1 MKVRRRIATVVTF
14 NKRRR
19 AHLHAPSPLAPC
31 HVSMLT
37 PEPSWGLS
45 RLDVD
50 PRDLFFRKTSF
61 RVDRRL
67 FTLAFSLIAGTTTV
81 RGVKDT
87 VALNLLEND
96 WSSVVQWM
104 YHQLRKRGKR
114 RGSSTQSFL
123 PPSLAQN
130 NCSHVLAFW
139 QASSCKE
146 GHEGILRIFL
156 CRRLDDGLRVEK
168 DVHSFPVNHMT
179 VSFTRAVHL
188 VYHCLGGRLFSLSF
202 IECIAAKLAY
212 LELSNVF
219 TLTREN
225 TVWIVMH
232 NEDTVMTTDNKLM
245 VGARFMLDDFVQCF
259 PAIHA
264 YTMVNQFSRF
274 VGDYSV
280 DSTKSDIMTAGDYVS
295 HIECRHE
302 RIEPLVGDQ
311 DFITPHRLDGSFS
324 CNVCSRGNSPLLLG
338 NDKNI
343 IHLCS
348 LICEVCYA
356 LRSFLIHYNGDSGT
370 DHDVSQQELLI
381 TLDNMSSFFFY
392 RPPTKEAAGGK
403 DISVYREEAIHTLT
417 DFMDNQLVKFEKD
430 RPTSHRLHANELRK
444 HLSHVDQPLKKVNN
458 DKGEVRKQNHANA
471 LIILRERGFVQKYL
485 RDYERLYDVDIVEV
499 RDDPSSLHFLKCVD
513 YARCPMPSQLTVP
526 FDTLQ
531 KLDTYFKSNQRFKKD
546 KLRCTI
552 EVDILPQLDEAW
564 EQGWHVRVNAREFCQ
579 QLLSIQYRVHSG
591 DRFDQRQRD
600 KLCLT
605 NLYRLFDWD
614 TYKEDIANVM
624 KISVHERKLHNTMT
638 RYPLESTLRLDQ
650 FFDRDEMT
658 CIALLNLAVFNHVC
672 KSEEEY
678 CFVCITPRPL
688 RYPSQQ
694 QQQRGDGGGGE
705 KKKSLR
711 SSLRPKKSIDSKT

>member
-1 MKVRRRIATVVTF
+1 M
-14 NKRRR
+14 
-19 AHLHAPSPLAPC
+19 
-31 HVSMLT
+31 
-37 PEPSWGLS
+37 
-45 RLDVD
+45 
-50 PRDLFFRKTSF
+50 
-61 RVDRRL
+61 
-67 FTLAFSLIAGTTTV
+67 TV

-104 YHQLRKRGKR
+104 YHQLRKRGGKR

-123 PPSLAQN
+123 PPSLVQN
-130 NCSHVLAFW
+130 NCSRVLAFW
-139 QASSCKE
+139 QASSRE
-146 GHEGILRIFL
+146 DEEGILRIFL
-156 CRRLDDGLRVEK
+156 CRRLDDDGLRVEK
-168 DVHSFPVNHMT
+168 DVHSFPVNHTT

-225 TVWIVMH
+225 TVWIVTH
-232 NEDTVMTTDNKLM
+232 NATMTTTDNNKLM

-259 PAIHA
+259 PTMHA

-280 DSTKSDIMTAGDYVS
+280 DSTKSDDVTTAAGDYVS

-311 DFITPHRLDGSFS
+311 DFITPHRLNGSFS
-324 CNVCSRGNSPLLLG
+324 CNVCSHGNSPLLLG
-338 NDKNI
+338 NNDDV
-343 IHLCS
+343 IHVCS
-348 LICEVCYA
+348 LIREVCYA
-356 LRSFLIHYNGDSGT
+356 SRSFLIHYNVDSGT
-370 DHDVSQQELLI
+370 DHDVSQQELSI
-381 TLDNMSSFFFY
+381 TLDNVSSFFFY
-392 RPPTKEAAGGK
+392 RPKAAGGK
-403 DISVYREEAIHTLT
+403 DISVYREEAIRTLT

-430 RPTSHRLHANELRK
+430 RPTSHRLCANELRK
-444 HLSHVDQPLKKVNN
+444 HLSRVDQPLKKVNN

-485 RDYERLYDVDIVEV
+485 RDYERLYDMDIVEV
-499 RDDPSSLHFLKCVD
+499 RDDPSSSHVLKCVD

-526 FDTLQ
+526 LDTLQ
-531 KLDTYFKSNQRFKKD
+531 KLNTYFKSNQRFKKD
-546 KLRCTI
+546 KLRRAI
-552 EVDILPQLDEAW
+552 EVDILPHQLDDDEAW
-564 EQGWHVRVNAREFCQ
+564 ERGWHVRVNTREFCQ
-579 QLLSIQYRVHSG
+579 QLLSIQYRVRSG
-591 DRFDQRQRD
+591 DRFNQRQRNE
-600 KLCLT
+600 LCLT
-605 NLYRLFDWD
+605 NLYRLFNWD
-614 TYKEDIANVM
+614 TYKEDIANII
-624 KISVHERKLHNTMT
+624 KISVHERKLRNTM

-688 RYPSQQ
+688 RYPSQ
-694 QQQRGDGGGGE
+694 RGDGGGEE
-705 KKKSLR
+705 KKA
-711 SSLRPKKSIDSKT
+711 